1 MERAMIIVLPTSNGG
16 YLIGMEPDPTDK
28 PKRRRS
34 PVKKSEVIRLHTAKR
49 HLVQLRRWM
58 RLSHRYAN

>member
-1 MERAMIIVLPTSNGG
+1 MIILLPTSNGS
-16 YLIGMEPDPTDK
+16 YLIGMEPDPSDK

-34 PVKKSEVIRLHTAKR
+34 TVKRREVLKLYTVKKHVA
-49 HLVQLRRWM
+49 QLRRWM